1 MALAAWLLLSL
12 AASLS
17 AQTFPFVT
25 GNCSWPAP
33 EWQGVGTAVERRIP
47 DPELQSLL
55 DAVDPARIRHTVEK
69 LVSFGTRHTLSTQTD
84 PKRGIGAARDWI
96 ATEMQRYAAAAGV
109 RLTVDTPGYDQGVA
123 SRIPFPVRISNVV
136 ATLEGTADPS
146 RVYVVAGHY
155 DSRVTDVNDYESDAP
170 GANDDAS
177 GVAVVME
184 LCRIISQR
192 PPKATIIF
200 AAVAGE
206 EQGLYGSA
214 FLAQSLKKNGTYVE
228 AMLNNDIVGSSVGAR
243 GQRDAHSIRVFAQG
257 PPLTE
262 SAAEARRRLNIGGEN
277 DSPARELAR
286 FIGETQLPE
295 MRTQTVYRLDRYLRG
310 GDHSSFLQ
318 QGYAA
323 VRFTEPNEDFTHQHQ
338 DVRMVNGKQYGDL
351 PEFIDYDFVA
361 RVTRLNLATLWSLA
375 SAPGRPR
382 NVVIDTTTLAD
393 DSRLRWTRSAESDL
407 KGYEI
412 VWRRTDAPLWEFYR
426 DVGNIGS
433 ATLPIS
439 KDNVIFGVRAVGRN
453 GQKSPAVMPM
463 PAS

>member
-1 MALAAWLLLSL
+1 MALVAWLLLSL

-17 AQTFPFVT
+17 AQTSPFAT

-33 EWQGVGTAVERRIP
+33 AWQGVGTAVERRIS

-55 DAVDPARIRHTVEK
+55 NAVDPARIRHTVEK

-84 PKRGIGAARDWI
+84 LKRGIGTARDWI
-96 ATEMQRYAAAAGV
+96 ATEMRGYAAAAGV

-123 SRIPFPVRISNVV
+123 SHIPFPVRISNVV
-136 ATLEGTADPS
+136 ATLEGTTDPL

-170 GANDDAS
+170 GVNDDAS
-177 GVAVVME
+177 GVGAV
-184 LCRIISQR
+184 
-192 PPKATIIF
+192 ATIIF
-200 AAVAGE
+200 PA
-206 EQGLYGSA
+206 
-214 FLAQSLKKNGTYVE
+214 SLKKNGTNVE
-228 AMLNNDIVGSSVGAR
+228 AMLNNDIVGSSAGAR
-243 GQRDAHSIRVFAQG
+243 GQRDAHSIR
-257 PPLTE
+257 
-262 SAAEARRRLNIGGEN
+262 ARRRLNIGGEN

-295 MRTQTVYRLDRYLRG
+295 MRAQTVYRLDRYLRG

-323 VRFTEPNEDFTHQHQ
+323 VRFTEPNEDFAHQHQ
-338 DVRMVNGKQYGDL
+338 DVRMVNSKQYGDL
-351 PEFIDYDFVA
+351 PQFVDYDFVA

-382 NVVIDTTTLAD
+382 DVVIDSTTLAD
-393 DSRLRWTRSAESDL
+393 DSRLHWTRSAESDL

-412 VWRRTDAPLWEFYR
+412 VWRR
-426 DVGNIGS
+426 
-433 ATLPIS
+433 
-439 KDNVIFGVRAVGRN
+439 
-453 GQKSPAVMPM
+453 
-463 PAS
+463 